1 MPARA
6 VPSHPQWAPCLAPWA
21 GCGFYPSSWYKN
33 SCHSVLKPGKC
44 RGFPPGAVAWLSPPG
59 CGRGQLELPRG
70 PGGTL
75 VMALVCLCCGLSF
88 PLPTWQWGPWKD
100 WCFSCPETQI
110 HCPPRGSTW
119 TLQQETVHQNPRN
132 LLPHHPGPWDFS
144 LL

>member
-100 WCFSCPETQI
+100 WCLCNF
-110 HCPPRGSTW
+110 PRVTW
-119 TLQQETVHQNPRN
+119 ILCMLFN
-132 LLPHHPGPWDFS
+132 LLYLDE
-144 LL
+144 LLCKMGMKFLMSSASQG